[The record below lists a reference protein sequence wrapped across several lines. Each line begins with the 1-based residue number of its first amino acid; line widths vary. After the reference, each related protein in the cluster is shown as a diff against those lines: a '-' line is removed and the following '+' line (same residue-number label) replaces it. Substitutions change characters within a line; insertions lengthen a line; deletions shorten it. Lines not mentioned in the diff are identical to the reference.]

1 MIIKQYTA
9 GPIDANNYLVAD
21 EKTKEAVLIDCSEKV
36 QQIIDDVKNL
46 GLNVKYILLTHGHFD
61 HVMGVN
67 DMKKELDE
75 LFAFGKEIIDL
86 LEQEIRQRDNKINT
100 LENDYK
106 DTKDRFEQMKQSLRN
121 LLRD

>member
-1 MIIKQYTA
+1 MQ
-9 GPIDANNYLVAD
+9 
-21 EKTKEAVLIDCSEKV
+21 
-36 QQIIDDVKNL
+36 
-46 GLNVKYILLTHGHFD
+46 
-61 HVMGVN
+61 N

-86 LEQEIRQRDNKINT
+86 LEQEIRQKDNEINR

-106 DTKDRFEQMKQSLRN
+106 DTKNRLAQMKQSLRN

>member
-1 MIIKQYTA
+1 MQ
-9 GPIDANNYLVAD
+9 
-21 EKTKEAVLIDCSEKV
+21 
-36 QQIIDDVKNL
+36 
-46 GLNVKYILLTHGHFD
+46 
-61 HVMGVN
+61 N

>member
-1 MIIKQYTA
+1 MQ
-9 GPIDANNYLVAD
+9 
-21 EKTKEAVLIDCSEKV
+21 
-36 QQIIDDVKNL
+36 
-46 GLNVKYILLTHGHFD
+46 
-61 HVMGVN
+61 N

-75 LFAFGKEIIDL
+75 LFAFGQEVIGL